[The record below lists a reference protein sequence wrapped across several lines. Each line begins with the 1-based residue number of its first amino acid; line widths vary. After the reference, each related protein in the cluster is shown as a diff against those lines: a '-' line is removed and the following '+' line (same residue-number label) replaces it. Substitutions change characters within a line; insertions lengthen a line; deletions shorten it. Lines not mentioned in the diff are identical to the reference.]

1 MRRHY
6 WHIPFPIIVLATAC
20 GMLTKIQP
28 TLAPALP
35 APTAVAVTSPAA
47 VSTATTAGAGEATP
61 SPGNLQTYRDSTAG
75 FELDFPAGWIVDT
88 TGISNGVIL
97 RSKKAEGPGTDGVP
111 ADVVKMDIV
120 VPYVTVR
127 SLDELVAWEK

>member
-20 GMLTKIQP
+20 GMLAKIQP

-35 APTAVAVTSPAA
+35 APTAAAVTAA
-47 VSTATTAGAGEATP
+47 TAARAGEATP
-61 SPGNLQTYRDSTAG
+61 SPAPGYLQTYRDSTAG

-111 ADVVKMDIV
+111 ADEVKMDIV